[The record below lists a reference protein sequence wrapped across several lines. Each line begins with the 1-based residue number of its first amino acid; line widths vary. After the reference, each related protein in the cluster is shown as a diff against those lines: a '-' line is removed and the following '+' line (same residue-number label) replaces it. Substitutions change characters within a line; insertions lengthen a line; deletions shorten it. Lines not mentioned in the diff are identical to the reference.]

1 MKIPKEI
8 REKKDLK
15 TEGSKARKCSVAGC
29 KADAVRSLSE
39 NKYSQYAEKAKLK
52 IVENK
57 LHKIFVCKKHFK
69 EIEKTR
75 KSQEKLY
82 TKKGFLEDQ
91 HANKG
96 GKSSRLL
103 E

>member
-1 MKIPKEI
+1 MKLPKEI

-15 TEGSKARKCSVAGC
+15 TEGSKTRKCSVAGC
-29 KADAVRSLSE
+29 NADAVRSLSE
-39 NKYSQYAEKAKLK
+39 NKNSQYAEKAKLK
-52 IVENK
+52 IMDNK

-69 EIEKTR
+69 DLEKTR

-91 HANKG
+91 KSGKG
-96 GKSSRLL
+96 GKSGRLL